1 MVASVGVGKPE
12 IISGRASGI
21 FLLWQEARRSGEAVV
36 VISASDRCFR
46 GPVHYFSTVPL
57 SQNMTPSIPP
67 TKKKQTAKLV
77 TAAAISVHPTIK
89 WVRTVATAAGNR
101 IKTRSFIFLAN
112 VPGQVSPLAF
122 GMISCASRRHD
133 KSAEGMGISC
143 TGPLALFTMVL

>member
-1 MVASVGVGKPE
+1 VGVGKPE

-112 VPGQVSPLAF
+112 VL
-122 GMISCASRRHD
+122 
-133 KSAEGMGISC
+133 
-143 TGPLALFTMVL
+143 